1 MILRR
6 VKILNFRQLAGY
18 NEIALASP
26 GDQSVTVVLG
36 ENGSGKTTLLNAFL
50 WCLYEKVE
58 LENPDEV
65 VSHKAVQDAPIGGE
79 IATEVTIVFDAHG
92 ESYTATR
99 RVRHRKLAGG
109 ELDSLSSK
117 PEFRVDIIRSSGET
131 EVAQDA
137 IQVVNQLLPEELK
150 GFFFFRGEDMEAL
163 ALQGSAAKLQD
174 GVETFLDFTVIDRAI
189 KDLDH
194 VRKDFEKEL
203 ARIAK
208 GDTKALTDLI
218 AVVETNLTET
228 TSRLGESRTNLH
240 DSQSLQAKIEGE
252 LRAVETTRPLLED
265 KSRLEAE
272 EGALRRKRGDCRAEI
287 TRLISSDGFLWVH
300 GDVLATPL
308 TLAQEAVQRGDL
320 PAKIKPRFVDD
331 LLDAGRCICG
341 IDLTPAQR
349 EALTAWKGHAGLA
362 EIEARVEGLRG
373 SIRYLEERR
382 SRSLEQLAH
391 QRTELALTEQRLHQ
405 VSGELSAIDSE
416 LTGKDFGV
424 EYIDGLQR
432 ALRRV
437 QDDIV
442 DARVAIERTQGEIRQ
457 LSENL
462 EQLQAQRKAKSKEQ
476 AEEQVIARRIEA
488 LQTVGQRLS
497 ELRGRWS
504 MMVQQYLDE
513 ELKNTWKRIAQL
525 DRLVEFTPE
534 FRLSVKEFGGD
545 GTWRTSAPSSANLR
559 AVALSFIAALIT
571 LAAAMEEEEAAGG
584 ASVAAFRGGK
594 YPLVMDAPFATMD
607 TDFKTRVPGGL
618 RAVVPQLV
626 IFSSYDQW
634 KGEVEAALGP
644 SVGARYVLELHRPGD
659 VDSGKTIPFGN
670 GLVDYVVA
678 EPQTHLDW
686 SEIREVTA

>member
-6 VKILNFRQLAGY
+6 IKILNFRQLAGY
-18 NEIALASP
+18 NEVAFASP

-50 WCLYEKVE
+50 WCLYKQIE
-58 LENPDEV
+58 LENREEI
-65 VSHKAVQDAPIGGE
+65 VSHKAVQDAPIGGDV
-79 IATEVTIVFDAHG
+79 AAEVTVVFDAHG

-99 RVRHRKLAGG
+99 RARFRKLAGG
-109 ELDSLSSK
+109 EIEPLGD
-117 PEFRVDIIRSSGET
+117 PEFRVDIIRTNGET
-131 EVAQDA
+131 EVAQDPM
-137 IQVVNQLLPEELK
+137 QVVNQLLPEELK

-174 GVETFLDFTVIDRAI
+174 SVETFLDFTVIDRAI
-189 KDLDH
+189 QHLDE

-218 AVVETNLTET
+218 AVVETNLSEA
-228 TSRLGESRTNLH
+228 TSRLGERRENLH
-240 DSQSLQAKIEGE
+240 ALQSHQARIEAE
-252 LRAVETTRPLLED
+252 LRGLEATRPLLEN

-272 EGALRRKRGDCRAEI
+272 EIALERRRTECRAEI
-287 TRLISSDGFLWVH
+287 ARLISSDGFLWVH

-308 TLAQEAVQRGDL
+308 TLAQDAVQRGDL

-341 IDLTPAQR
+341 TELTPAHR
-349 EALTAWKGHAGLA
+349 EALGTWKGQAGLA

-373 SIRYLEERR
+373 SVRYLEERR
-382 SRSLEQLAH
+382 SRSLDQLAQ
-391 QRTELALTEQRLHQ
+391 QRTELALTEQTLHQ
-405 VSGELSAIDSE
+405 VRGDLSAIESE
-416 LTGKDFGV
+416 LKGKNFGV
-424 EYIDGLQR
+424 EHIDRLQQ
-432 ALRRV
+432 ALRKV

-442 DARVAIERTQGEIRQ
+442 DTRVAIQRTDDEITQ
-457 LSENL
+457 LNENL
-462 EQLQAQRKAKSKEQ
+462 ERLQAERKAKSKEQ
-476 AEEQVIARRIEA
+476 AEEQVIERRIEA
-488 LQTVGQRLS
+488 LQNVGQRLS
-497 ELRGRWS
+497 ELRRRWS

-513 ELKNTWKRIAQL
+513 ELKSTWKRIAQL

-534 FRLSVKEFGGD
+534 FRLSIRELGGD

-559 AVALSFIAALIT
+559 AVALSFIAALIK
-571 LAAAMEEEEAAGG
+571 LAAAMEEEELAGG
-584 ASVAAFRGGK
+584 AGVAAFRGGK

-659 VDSGKTIPFGN
+659 IDSGKTIPFGN
-670 GLVDYVVA
+670 RLVDYVVA
-678 EPQTHLDW
+678 EPRTHLDW
-686 SEIREVTA
+686 SEIREVTT